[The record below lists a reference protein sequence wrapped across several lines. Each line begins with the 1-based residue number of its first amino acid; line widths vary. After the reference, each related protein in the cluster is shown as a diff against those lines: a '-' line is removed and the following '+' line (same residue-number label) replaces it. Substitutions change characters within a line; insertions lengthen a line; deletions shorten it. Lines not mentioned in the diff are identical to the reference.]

1 MSILKPA
8 KPRQE
13 RTTGS
18 ASSHRTAGRKRKET
32 DNYFLDAIFG
42 NKGNQHWERKIKG
55 TGGFYNETQQH

>member
-13 RTTGS
+13 KVTGS
-18 ASSHRTAGRKRKET
+18 AASHRTAGRKRKET

-42 NKGNQHWERKIKG
+42 NKNTKQDRWERRIK
-55 TGGFYNETQQH
+55 

>member
-18 ASSHRTAGRKRKET
+18 AASHRTAGRKRKET

-42 NKGNQHWERKIKG
+42 NHGTRIERWERKIKVK
-55 TGGFYNETQQH
+55 H

>member
-13 RTTGS
+13 KVTGS
-18 ASSHRTAGRKRKET
+18 AASHRTAGRKRKET

-42 NKGNQHWERKIKG
+42 NKGARKDRWERRIK
-55 TGGFYNETQQH
+55 

>member
-18 ASSHRTAGRKRKET
+18 AASHRTAGRKRKET

-42 NKGNQHWERKIKG
+42 NKGARKDRWERRIK
-55 TGGFYNETQQH
+55 

>member
-13 RTTGS
+13 KVAGS
-18 ASSHRTAGRKRKET
+18 AAAHRTAGRKRKET

-42 NKGNQHWERKIKG
+42 NKGNQHWERKIKVK
-55 TGGFYNETQQH
+55 

>member
-1 MSILKPA
+1 MSIIKPA

-18 ASSHRTAGRKRKET
+18 AAAHRTAGRKRKET

-42 NKGNQHWERKIKG
+42 NKGTRIERWERKIKVK
-55 TGGFYNETQQH
+55 H

>member
-13 RTTGS
+13 KVTGS
-18 ASSHRTAGRKRKET
+18 AAAHRTGGKRRKQT

-42 NKGNQHWERKIKG
+42 NKGARGNRWERKIK
-55 TGGFYNETQQH
+55 